1 MGALLSGIDTP
12 SLTGQAVP
20 LFELDRRQGQG
31 WDWKWGVKRR
41 AKANGHIQ
49 LRAHRHWLQTA
60 WHQRALLY
68 QEVLLREWKCPLF
81 VLLLTPQMSPAITSL
96 TVLIDRLLH
105 LLNEQDLQLPPA
117 FQSLSLFGFGV

>member
-1 MGALLSGIDTP
+1 M
-12 SLTGQAVP
+12 
-20 LFELDRRQGQG
+20 
-31 WDWKWGVKRR
+31 
-41 AKANGHIQ
+41 
-49 LRAHRHWLQTA
+49 A

-105 LLNEQDLQLPPA
+105 LLSEQDLQLPPA
-117 FQSLSLFGFGV
+117 FQSLSLIGCGV